1 MKSKVYDKAKWHCT
15 TIFSIVILTIFFAC
29 SNSQFSDK
37 NIEVKAMD
45 ITQRLDSNSINIFRE
60 WGFGT
65 RGQAEI
71 WIKQS
76 WDTSHYSCLYFKA
89 DIICLSVGRL
99 EEFKKDFPFDFII
112 DTSIYW
118 RVDFSKINEEI
129 IRISAVDNHGRDHIL
144 SQGIPLKELFKEN
157 DPFRHFKSL
166 SDLTDSL
173 GIYGTFYRP
182 DIGNF
187 IQFYLSSQHILTYLP
202 DNSNLNPKFK
212 DVWFKEFE
220 TGKTI
225 KKNWNLRK
233 LDKPRDN
240 G

>member
-1 MKSKVYDKAKWHCT
+1 MKHYT
-15 TIFSIVILTIFFAC
+15 TILTIIILTTFFAC
-29 SNSQFSDK
+29 SDSQFSDK

-60 WGFGT
+60 WGYGT

-71 WIKQS
+71 WTKQT
-76 WDTSHYSCLYFKA
+76 WDSSLYSCLYF
-89 DIICLSVGRL
+89 DTDTIRLSVGRL
-99 EEFKKDFPFDFII
+99 EGFKKDFPYDFVI
-112 DTSIYW
+112 DTSIYY
-118 RVDFSKINEEI
+118 RADFLKINDST
-129 IRISAVDNHGRDHIL
+129 IRITAVDNHGQDHIL
-144 SQGIPLKELFKEN
+144 SQSISLKQLFKAN
-157 DPFRHFKSL
+157 DPFEHFKSL
-166 SDLTDSL
+166 SELKDSL

-212 DVWFKEFE
+212 DVWLKEFA

-225 KKNWNLRK
+225 RKNWNLRK
-233 LDKPRDN
+233 LDKAMDN